1 MYIVTKP
8 FYDLQDV
15 TKADHTKDGDIPR
28 EFWLYKAGDVYPRDG
43 AIPPT
48 EQRIR
53 ELASDENKQGTPL
66 IAWVDIAWVEPEPE
80 LPQSDAESE
89 PEPEP
94 EPAQPAET
102 DEKPAKA
109 EEPDEPK
116 KPARKPPVKAP
127 AKKRTPRTSAKPA
140 RKKGT

>member
-43 AIPPT
+43 ANPPS

-53 ELASDENKQGTPL
+53 ELASDSNKQGTPL
-66 IAWVDIAWVEPEPE
+66 IVWV
-80 LPQSDAESE
+80 E

-94 EPAQPAET
+94 EPEPTPEPASEP
-102 DEKPAKA
+102 EPVEEPAKE
-109 EEPDEPK
+109 EEPAKPK

-127 AKKRTPRTSAKPA
+127 AKKRTPAKPA